1 MPKPLVIAHRGASRV
16 EVENSLA
23 AFRAAAPRGADGV
36 ELDVH
41 TTRDGALIV
50 HHDERVAG
58 GQRIPEM
65 TGDQARRV
73 HLANGEPLPT
83 LAEALE
89 AVSPELRVFVEAKTL
104 DPRFDQGL
112 LGTLA
117 QGPNPSGYAVHSF
130 DHRVIERLGRERPTL
145 ERGVLSASYPVR
157 PLSALEDA
165 GATTLWQDRGLVDAA
180 LVELV
185 HDAGYTL
192 IVWTVDEEEEMQR
205 LLALGIDG
213 LCTNAPDL
221 ARRTVDAGPG

>member
-1 MPKPLVIAHRGASRV
+1 VPKPLVIAHRGASRV

-50 HHDERVAG
+50 HHDERVEG
-58 GQRIPEM
+58 GQRIPAM
-65 TGDQARRV
+65 TCEQARRV
-73 HLANGEPLPT
+73 RLANGEPLPT
-83 LAEALE
+83 LEEALA
-89 AVSPELRVFVEAKTL
+89 AVSPRLRVFVEAKTL
-104 DPRFDQGL
+104 DSRFDQRL

-117 QGPNPSGYAVHSF
+117 QGPNPSAYAVHSF
-130 DHRVIERLGRERPTL
+130 DHRVIARLGRERPTL

-180 LVELV
+180 LVALV
-185 HDAGYTL
+185 HDAGYAL
-192 IVWTVDEEEEMQR
+192 IVWTVDEEDEMQR

-221 ARRTVDAGPG
+221 ARRTVDAWPG